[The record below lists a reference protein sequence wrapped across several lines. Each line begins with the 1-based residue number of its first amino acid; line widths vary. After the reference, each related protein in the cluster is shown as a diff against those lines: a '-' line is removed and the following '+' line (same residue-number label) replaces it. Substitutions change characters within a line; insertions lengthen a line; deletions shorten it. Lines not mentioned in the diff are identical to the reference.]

1 MSIQWFPGHMNKA
14 RNEVKAIIP
23 KVDLLIEVLD
33 ARIPYSSQNP
43 MIGEL
48 RGKTPVVKLLAKSD
62 LADPERTKAWLEWHD
77 KQTGIKAKA
86 ITIENRTQIRSLP
99 STFYSMCPEKQGNVQ
114 SLTAMI
120 AGVPNVGKSTLI
132 NILAGRKVAKT
143 GNEPAVT
150 KGQQRINIGEGITLL
165 DTPGM
170 LWPKVENPKSGL
182 RLAAVGSVKDTAME
196 YEDVAGFVAAYLI
209 DQYPQQLAD
218 CYELSDTPAGVIEF
232 LDDLGKRRG
241 CLGRAGVIDYDRVS
255 RIVVNELRQGK
266 IGLITLETPEEI
278 EREVA
283 ELEVHLANKDE
294 AKKAKKAK
302 RKAAF
307 KARNDAKKKSRRQ
320 R

>member
-1 MSIQWFPGHMNKA
+1 MAINWFPGHMNKA

-62 LADPERTKAWLEWHD
+62 LADPERTKAWIDWHE
-77 KQTGIKAKA
+77 KHTGIKARA
-86 ITIENRTQIRSLP
+86 VTIENRTQIRSLP
-99 STFYSMCPEKQGNVQ
+99 GTFYSMLPEKQGNMK
-114 SLTAMI
+114 SMTAMI

-150 KGQQRINIGEGITLL
+150 KGQQRIVIGEGITLL

-170 LWPKVENPKSGL
+170 LWPKVENPNSGL

-196 YEDVAGFVAAYLI
+196 YEDVAGFVAGYLI
-209 DQYPQQLAD
+209 ENYPQELAD
-218 CYELSDTPAGVIEF
+218 CYELKEQPAGVIEF

-241 CLGRAGVIDYDRVS
+241 CLGRAGVVDYDRVS

-266 IGLITLETPEEI
+266 IGKISLETPAAIEI
-278 EREVA
+278 EVA
-283 ELEVHLANKDE
+283 KLTVQLAEKDV

-307 KARNDAKKKSRRQ
+307 KARNDAKKNSRR
-320 R
+320 RR

>member
-62 LADPERTKAWLEWHD
+62 LADPARTKEWIEWHD
-77 KQTGIKAKA
+77 KQTGIKARA
-86 ITIENRTQIRSLP
+86 ITIENRTKIRSLP
-99 STFYSMCPEKQGNVQ
+99 GTFYSMVPEKQGNVQ

-170 LWPKVENPKSGL
+170 LWPKVENPRSGL

-209 DQYPQQLAD
+209 EHYPQAMVE
-218 CYELSDTPAGVIEF
+218 CFEMSETPAGVIEF

-266 IGLITLETPEEI
+266 IGQITLETPAEI

-283 ELEVHLANKDE
+283 ELVVHLSKKDE

-307 KARNDAKKKSRRQ
+307 KARNDAKKNSRR
-320 R
+320 RR